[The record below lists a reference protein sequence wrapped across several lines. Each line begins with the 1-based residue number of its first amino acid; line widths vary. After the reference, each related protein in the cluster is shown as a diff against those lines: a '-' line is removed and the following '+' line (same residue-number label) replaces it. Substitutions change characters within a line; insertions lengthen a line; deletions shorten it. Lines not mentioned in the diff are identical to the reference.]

1 MLLGIVGC
9 IGAWFEKKALLFIVI
24 KIFAYFSKY
33 QIFIFLLVYHSNDY
47 NLYWIINWRCISYC
61 YE

>member
-24 KIFAYFSKY
+24 KIVAYFSKY
-33 QIFIFLLVYHSNDY
+33 QIFVF
-47 NLYWIINWRCISYC
+47 ISIS
-61 YE
+61 